1 MSETSWLVLTWRLP
15 SDSSTPRVA
24 TWRTLRRLG
33 AVLLTPGAAVVPYSE
48 DLLEQLDFLAAAIE
62 DAGGEAWVLPVER
75 MSEREE
81 AEVRRRQREARASEY
96 GKLAAAAKRVPPKQR
111 ARAGVA
117 RLRRERSL
125 GALERRLRSV
135 TTRDHFHAPGK
146 AAAERTIGKARAK

>member
-1 MSETSWLVLTWRLP
+1 MTGANWLVLTWRLP
-15 SDSSTPRVA
+15 SGSSTPRVA

-48 DLLEQLDFLAAAIE
+48 DLLEQLDFLAASIE

-81 AEVRRRQREARASEY
+81 AEIRRRQREARSSEY
-96 GKLAAAAKRVPPKQR
+96 GELAAAAKRVPPTTR

-146 AAAERTIGKARAK
+146 AAAERTIGKARER